1 MEHLEIKS
9 GPFHVIR
16 AGIAILNIIAGV
28 ALFISVWGPGHVITK
43 IAGIFIVFFGTYI
56 LTHGFGFERCW
67 LRRSDNSLTIKWINR
82 MSPLQIHDIRIFKIS
97 LERSRIMIYRKE
109 DKPLKLSIDFLEKA
123 QKTEVYK
130 FFIDYAGQKGLTIER
145 HTNMLL

>member
-28 ALFISVWGPGHVITK
+28 ASFIASWGDGHVIVK
-43 IAGIFIVFFGTYI
+43 ISAVFMVFFGIYLLTY
-56 LTHGFGFERCW
+56 GFGFERCW
-67 LRRSDNSLTIKWINR
+67 LGRDENSLTIKWINR
-82 MSPLQIHDIRIFKIS
+82 MSPLQIHDTRIFKIS
-97 LERSRIMIYRKE
+97 LERARIMIYRKE
-109 DKPLKLSIDFLEKA
+109 DKPIRLSIDFLEKA

-130 FFIDYAGQKGLTIER
+130 FFIEYAGQKGLTLEK
-145 HTNMLL
+145 HSSMLL